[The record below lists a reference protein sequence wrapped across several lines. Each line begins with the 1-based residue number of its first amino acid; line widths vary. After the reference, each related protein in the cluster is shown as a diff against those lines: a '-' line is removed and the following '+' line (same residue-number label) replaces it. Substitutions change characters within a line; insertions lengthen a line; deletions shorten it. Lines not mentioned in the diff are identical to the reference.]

1 MSDRL
6 QLTWKGGALSLHRC
20 RVMGI
25 LNLTPDS
32 FYDGG
37 KYTSVDAAMDRAW
50 EMVDEGADIIDIGA
64 ESTRPGSPGIS
75 IEEEKNRL
83 FPVLQ
88 RLAEEKFP
96 LPVSLDTS
104 KPEVLSEACSQQWVQ
119 IANDITGLRNP
130 AMVFAIVSNEI
141 PVILMHMFG
150 TPQTMQQDFHYED
163 VVKDLIDFFRK
174 RLGECRLKTNVVLDP
189 GLCFG
194 KSVQHNLEIL
204 QRLKEFQTLG
214 FPILIGASRKSFIGE
229 ILKTQSDDRLEG
241 SLAAAAVAVSNGAK
255 ILRVH
260 DVKETVRTV
269 QLVES
274 IMKQKSETISKDP
287 I

>member
-6 QLTWKGGALSLHRC
+6 QLTWKSGSLSLHRC

-37 KYTSVDAAMDRAW
+37 KYTAVDAAMDRAW

-130 AMVFAIVSNEI
+130 AMVFAIVSNQI

-150 TPQTMQQDFHYED
+150 TPQTMQLEPHYND
-163 VVKDLIDFFRK
+163 VVKEISDYFK
-174 RLGECRLKTNVVLDP
+174 ERLASLAAHGIAPERIILDP
-189 GLCFG
+189 GVGFG
-194 KSVQHNLEIL
+194 KTAQHNLEIL
-204 QRLKEFQTLG
+204 ANIAAFRSLG
-214 FPILIGASRKSFIGE
+214 RPVLIGHSRKRF
-229 ILKTQSDDRLEG
+229 LKKIIQREVDERTFG
-241 SLAAAAVAVSNGAK
+241 TVGVTLALTRQHVD
-255 ILRVH
+255 L
-260 DVKETVRTV
+260 VRV
-269 QLVES
+269 QLD
-274 IMKQKSETISKDP
+274 MP
-287 I
+287 IPDLFELRRTHRAELL